1 VLTENVVG
9 GGGTTAALRVKRSA
23 PDGYTLLLGNM
34 GTHAAVVAL
43 YAQLGYHPGSDF
55 EPIGLVA
62 SAPIVIVARRDFPPK
77 DFKEFVSYLRANAHK
92 LDEGHA
98 GIGSIPFAGCLL
110 LNQMLGVRPRLVSFD
125 GAGPAREA
133 LIRGQI
139 DYMCDQIVNVVPSV
153 RAGRMKA
160 YAVAAPERS
169 PVLPEV
175 PTTAEEGLPEY
186 QLSAWQGLF
195 APKGVPKPIVE
206 KLNSALVSTLDE
218 EAVRDSLLDLG
229 ASLPQGDQRTP
240 QALAELL
247 QKEAVRWTSIAK
259 AAGFEAN

>member
-1 VLTENVVG
+1 
-9 GGGTTAALRVKRSA
+9 
-23 PDGYTLLLGNM
+23 
-34 GTHAAVVAL
+34 
-43 YAQLGYHPGSDF
+43 
-55 EPIGLVA
+55 
-62 SAPIVIVARRDFPPK
+62 
-77 DFKEFVSYLRANAHK
+77 
-92 LDEGHA
+92 
-98 GIGSIPFAGCLL
+98 
-110 LNQMLGVRPRLVSFD
+110 
-125 GAGPAREA
+125 
-133 LIRGQI
+133 
-139 DYMCDQIVNVVPSV
+139 
-153 RAGRMKA
+153 MKA

-218 EAVRDSLLDLG
+218 EVVRDSLLDLG